1 MTNTKIK
8 LITFFVAKD
17 REAVYSQKK
26 MRPGIDC
33 GSDHQFLIAKFML
46 KLKKERKT
54 TRPARYNSD
63 EISYE
68 YVVEVTNRFKGLD
81 LVGRVPEELW
91 IEVIIFYR
99 RQ

>member
-1 MTNTKIK
+1 MEK
-8 LITFFVAKD
+8 LY
-17 REAVYSQKK
+17 AVRKK

-63 EISYE
+63 QITYE
-68 YVVEVTNRFKGLD
+68 YAVEVTNRFKGLD

-91 IEVIIFYR
+91 MEVIIFYR

>member
-1 MTNTKIK
+1 MDK
-8 LITFFVAKD
+8 LYTV
-17 REAVYSQKK
+17 RKK

-33 GSDHQFLIAKFML
+33 GSDHQFLIAKLML

-63 EISYE
+63 QITYE
-68 YVVEVTNRFKGLD
+68 YAVEVTNRFKGLD

-91 IEVIIFYR
+91 MEVVIFYR